1 MFFNMTI
8 NCMTNYYFSKAK
20 PVWAKELEEE
30 KNITL
35 GLYKNI
41 GYEKGKAI
49 LKVAVSG
56 FYKVFLNGEFLYFG
70 PARCAHGYY
79 RVDEIE
85 LPLKKG
91 ENHISIATVNYYVN
105 SFYSLMQKGYIQ
117 AELTVDGTVFAAT
130 GAADENTFKLLRLN
144 ERIRMVQRYS
154 FQRPFVE
161 AYSLTED
168 YCGWCIG
175 KNGENALE
183 VETVITESK
192 NLLPRNIPLNEFTK
206 AFPDCKVGA
215 GRVKTGVRP
224 EHYRKDRSLIHIKDP
239 AFGDLEGFF
248 EDELQEHL
256 SDEVQEFFT
265 EKLSRQSEPYSCKTL
280 LKSNEFEILSFPCE
294 KTGFITADINC
305 FSDGTLY
312 FLFDEILTENGDIDP
327 LRLECCNVI
336 KINLKRGNYRFM
348 SAEPYGFKYIKL
360 ICLGGELEI
369 NNPCITQTVCPMP
382 ITFDFK
388 TEDEGLNKI
397 IAAAKET
404 FIQNSFDIFTDCP
417 TRERAGWLCDSFF
430 LGRAEKTFTG
440 KNLIERNFLENSLLP
455 EGFDNIPEGMFP
467 MCYPADVGVG
477 GFIPNWAMWFILEL
491 KDYKERTGE
500 SEFVF
505 LFKNRVYRLLD
516 WFKKYENNDGLLER
530 LPGWVFVEWSK
541 ANDFVKDVNFPSNM
555 LYSAALYAAGEL
567 FGDEEL
573 KQKAEKLKI
582 TVRERS
588 FDGEF
593 FRDNEVY
600 ENGILVSTKNRTET
614 CQYYAFFTD
623 VATKELYPKLWK
635 NLVNDFGPER
645 AKNGDYSE
653 IYPSNAFIGNFL
665 RLELLCRNG
674 YYSQLL
680 EEIKG
685 YFLYMAEITGTL
697 WEHKD
702 TYASCNHGFA
712 SYVANLIQKAELCLR
727 SAE

>member
-1 MFFNMTI
+1 MELNVNNGFFA
-8 NCMTNYYFSKAK
+8 KAQ
-20 PVWAKELEEE
+20 PVWAKGLEKE

-35 GLYKNI
+35 GLYKKI
-41 GYEKGKAI
+41 SYEKGKAV

-91 ENHISIATVNYYVN
+91 ENHIAIEAVNYYVN
-105 SFYSLMQKGYIQ
+105 SFYSLMQKGFIQ
-117 AELTVDGTVFAAT
+117 AELTSDGEVSAAT
-130 GAADENTFKLLRLN
+130 GAADGKAFELLQLN
-144 ERIRMVQRYS
+144 ERIRKVQRYS
-154 FQRPFVE
+154 FQRPFAE
-161 AYSLTED
+161 AYNLSED
-168 YCGWCIG
+168 YCGWRVG
-175 KNGENALE
+175 ENGENALE
-183 VETVITESK
+183 VETVTTESK
-192 NLLPRNIPLNEFTK
+192 RLLPRNIPLNEFTK
-206 AFPDCKVGA
+206 AFPDCKVCA

-224 EHYRKDRSLIHIKDP
+224 ERYRKDRSLIYIKEP
-239 AFGDLEGFF
+239 ASGNLEGYY
-248 EDELQEHL
+248 ESELTEHL

-265 EKLSRQSEPYSCKTL
+265 EKLSRQSEPYSSKTRL
-280 LKSNEFEILSFPCE
+280 GNKEFEILSYPCE

-305 FSDGTLY
+305 LSEGTLY
-312 FLFDEILTENGDIDP
+312 FLFDEILTEGGDIDP

-336 KINLKRGNYRFM
+336 KINLKKGKYRFM
-348 SAEPYGFKYIKL
+348 SAEPYGFKHIKL

-369 NNPCITQTVCPMP
+369 NNLSITETVCPVP
-382 ITFDFK
+382 IIFDFK
-388 TEDEGLNKI
+388 TDDEGLNKI
-397 IAAAKET
+397 LAAARET

-430 LGRAEKTFTG
+430 LGRAEKSFTG
-440 KNLIERNFLENSLLP
+440 KNLIERNFLENFLLP
-455 EGFDNIPEGMFP
+455 EGFQNIPEGMLP
-467 MCYPADVGVG
+467 MCYPADVDGG

-500 SEFVF
+500 GEFVT

-516 WFKKYENNDGLLER
+516 WFKQYENNDGLLEC

-541 ANDFVKDVNFPSNM
+541 ANDFVKDVNFPTNM
-555 LYSAALYAAGEL
+555 LYSSALYAAGEL

-573 KQKAEKLKI
+573 KQKAERLKI

-600 ENGILVSTKNRTET
+600 ENGNLVSTQNRTET
-614 CQYYAFFTD
+614 CQYYAFFTG
-623 VATKELYPKLWK
+623 VATKELYPELWK
-635 NLVNDFGPER
+635 KLSVEFGPDR
-645 AKNGDYSE
+645 AEKGAYPE
-653 IYPSNAFIGNFL
+653 IHPSNAFIGNFL
-665 RLELLCRNG
+665 RLELLCKNG
-674 YYSQLL
+674 YYAQLL

-685 YFLYMAEITGTL
+685 YFLYMAERTGTL

-712 SYVANLIQKAELCLR
+712 SYVAELIYKAECKKN
-727 SAE
+727 

>member
-1 MFFNMTI
+1 MESNVFESLFL
-8 NCMTNYYFSKAK
+8 KAK
-20 PVWAKELEEE
+20 PVWAKGLEEV

-35 GLYKNI
+35 GLYKKI
-41 GYEKGKAI
+41 SYERGKAV

-91 ENHISIATVNYYVN
+91 ENHIAIETVNYYVN
-105 SFYSLMQKGYIQ
+105 SFYSLMQNGFIQ
-117 AELTVDGTVFAAT
+117 SELTADGAVLAAT
-130 GAADENTFKLLRLN
+130 GAADGKAFELLRLN
-144 ERIRMVQRYS
+144 ERIRRVQRYS
-154 FQRPFVE
+154 FQRPFAE
-161 AYSLTED
+161 AYNLSED
-168 YCGWCIG
+168 YCGWRV
-175 KNGENALE
+175 GENGGNVSE
-183 VETVITESK
+183 QNTVITEIK
-192 NLLPRNIPLNEFTK
+192 KLLPRNIPLNKFPK
-206 AFPDCKVGA
+206 IFPDLRVCTGT
-215 GRVKTGVRP
+215 VKTGVKP
-224 EHYRKDRSLIHIKDP
+224 DNYRKDRSLIYIKDP
-239 AFGDLEGFF
+239 ASGNLEGYF
-248 EDELQEHL
+248 ESELKVHL
-256 SDEVQEFFT
+256 SDEAQEMPT
-265 EKLSRQSEPYSCKTL
+265 ETL
-280 LKSNEFEILSFPCE
+280 NTENAKYGGKIRLNSNEFEILSFPCE

-305 FSDGTLY
+305 LSDSTLY

-327 LRLECCNVI
+327 LRLDCCNVI
-336 KINLKRGNYRFM
+336 KINLKRGDYRFM
-348 SAEPYGFKYIKL
+348 SAEPYGFKHIKL

-369 NNPCITQTVCPMP
+369 NNLSITQTVCSVP

-388 TEDEGLNKI
+388 SGDGELNKI
-397 IAAAKET
+397 LAAAKET

-430 LGRAEKTFTG
+430 LGRAEKSFTG
-440 KNLIERNFLENSLLP
+440 KNLIERNFLENFLLP
-455 EGFDNIPEGMFP
+455 EGFDNIPEGMLP
-467 MCYPADVGVG
+467 MCYPADVDDS

-500 SEFVF
+500 GEFVS

-516 WFKKYENNDGLLER
+516 WFKKYENADGLLED

-541 ANDFVKDVNFPSNM
+541 ANDFVQDVNFPSNM
-555 LYSAALYAAGEL
+555 LYSSALSAAGEL
-567 FGDEEL
+567 FGDKGLTE
-573 KQKAEKLKI
+573 KAEKLKI

-600 ENGILVSTKNRTET
+600 ENGALVSTENRTET
-614 CQYYAFFTD
+614 CQYYAFFTG
-623 VATKELYPKLWK
+623 VATKELYPELWRT
-635 NLVNDFGPER
+635 LSTEFGPDR
-645 AKNGDYSE
+645 AKKGAYPE
-653 IYPSNAFIGNFL
+653 IHPSNAFIGNFL

-674 YYSQLL
+674 DYSKLL

-702 TYASCNHGFA
+702 TCASCNHGFA
-712 SYVANLIQKAELCLR
+712 SYAADLIYKAER
-727 SAE
+727 NNN

>member
-1 MFFNMTI
+1 MESNVFESFFL
-8 NCMTNYYFSKAK
+8 KAQ
-20 PVWAKELEEE
+20 PIWGLGLEEE

-35 GLYKNI
+35 GLYKKI
-41 GYEKGKAI
+41 SYEKGKAV
-49 LKVAVSG
+49 LRVAVSG

-91 ENHISIATVNYYVN
+91 ENHIAIEAVNYYVN
-105 SFYSLMQKGYIQ
+105 SFYSLMQKGFIR
-117 AELTVDGTVFAAT
+117 AELTADGAVLAAT
-130 GAADENTFKLLRLN
+130 GAADGKAFELYRLN
-144 ERIRMVQRYS
+144 ERIRKVQRYS
-154 FQRPFVE
+154 FQRPFAE
-161 AYSLTED
+161 AYNLSED
-168 YCGWCIG
+168 YCGWRVG
-175 KNGENALE
+175 ENGENASE
-183 VETVITESK
+183 QNMVITEIK
-192 NLLPRNIPLNEFTK
+192 KFLPRNIPLNEFPK

-215 GRVKTGVRP
+215 GRVETGVKP
-224 EHYRKDRSLIHIKDP
+224 DNYRKDRSLVYIKDP
-239 AFGDLEGFF
+239 ASGNLEGYF
-248 EDELQEHL
+248 ENELDVHL
-256 SDEVQEFFT
+256 SDVAQEMPTVTLNT
-265 EKLSRQSEPYSCKTL
+265 ENEKYGGKIC

-305 FSDGTLY
+305 LSDSTLY
-312 FLFDEILTENGDIDP
+312 FLFDEILTDSGDIDP
-327 LRLECCNVI
+327 LRLDCCNVI

-369 NNPCITQTVCPMP
+369 NNLSITQTVCPVP

-388 TEDEGLNKI
+388 SGDEGLNKI
-397 IAAAKET
+397 LAAAKET

-440 KNLIERNFLENSLLP
+440 KNLIERNFLENFLLP
-455 EGFDNIPEGMFP
+455 EGFQNIPEGMLP
-467 MCYPADVGVG
+467 MCYPADVDDS

-500 SEFVF
+500 GEFVS

-516 WFKKYENNDGLLER
+516 WFKRYENADGLLEK

-541 ANDFVKDVNFPSNM
+541 ANDFVQDVNFPSNM
-555 LYSAALYAAGEL
+555 LYSSALSAAGEL
-567 FGDEEL
+567 FGDKEFTE
-573 KQKAEKLKI
+573 KAEKLKI

-600 ENGILVSTKNRTET
+600 ENGALVSTGNRTET
-614 CQYYAFFTD
+614 CQYYAFFTG
-623 VATKELYPKLWK
+623 VATKELYPELWRT
-635 NLVNDFGPER
+635 LSTEFGPDR
-645 AKNGDYSE
+645 VKKGAYPE
-653 IYPSNAFIGNFL
+653 IHPSNAFIGNFL

-674 YYSQLL
+674 DYSKLL

-685 YFLYMAEITGTL
+685 YFLYMAERTGTL

-702 TYASCNHGFA
+702 TCASCNHGFA
-712 SYVANLIQKAELCLR
+712 SYAAELIYKAER
-727 SAE
+727 NNN